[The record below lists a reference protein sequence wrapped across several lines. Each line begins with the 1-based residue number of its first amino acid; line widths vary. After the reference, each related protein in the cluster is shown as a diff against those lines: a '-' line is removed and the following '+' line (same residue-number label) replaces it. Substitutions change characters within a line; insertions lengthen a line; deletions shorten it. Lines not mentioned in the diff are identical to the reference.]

1 MFDVCVTP
9 SDAILPTVADILNL
23 PAVLDG
29 QPRLL
34 VSERWTTRPVRW
46 VHVCEQP
53 DLAQFI
59 NAGDL
64 VLTSGMGLQNRPE
77 DWLPVL
83 EVLTQRGAA
92 GLLLELG
99 LFFDEFPAAAVARAE
114 ELGLALGVL
123 GRSTRFVDVTHSV
136 HSLILSRHTQELER
150 IASMQ
155 ASFNRLS
162 LTDPSPDEI
171 LQHAYGLLQRPVLL
185 EDLAHR
191 LIGFAP
197 SGDTSPA
204 IVTHWRERSLKLQ
217 SADDSAF
224 DAQTGTLLI
233 SVGTRDERWG
243 RLIVQLDR
251 EPTTSDRLIADR
263 TADALALQRLLAA
276 DDHDFEWRAR
286 ETLLDVLYEQRY
298 LSEEDAV
305 ARCQA
310 YGLEVEH
317 RVFAGGCV
325 RFARPPETRGKS
337 PSGDAREIIAWV
349 NRIARDC
356 NVTTLAGPMMSHQIR
371 LLLFAPSERALEAAM
386 GKFAERARAA
396 TRPKKL
402 PAPTICFGTTVT
414 RFSDVRRSC
423 NEAAEVVAAANG
435 AEALPYYRMRDVGVH
450 GLLRLL
456 QDDSSLQSYTERQLA
471 PLLRL
476 PREDRDQLLEV
487 LRAYLDQGRNKAAT
501 ARHLLISRP
510 TLYGHLNRLQRI
522 LGVELEEPRTALSLQ
537 FALHALDVLNS

>member
-1 MFDVCVTP
+1 MFDVSATP

-59 NAGDL
+59 DAGDL

-77 DWLPVL
+77 GWLPVL
-83 EVLTQRGAA
+83 EVLTERGAA

-114 ELGLALGVL
+114 QLGLALGVL

-136 HSLILSRHTQELER
+136 HRLILSRHTQELER

-171 LQHAYGLLQRPVLL
+171 LQHASSLLQSPVLL

-197 SGDTSPA
+197 SGNALPA
-204 IVTHWRERSLKLQ
+204 VVAQWRERSLKWQ
-217 SADDSAF
+217 SAGDSAF
-224 DAQTGTLLI
+224 DTETGTLLI

-243 RLIVQLDR
+243 RLVVQLDR

-263 TADALALQRLLAA
+263 TSDALVLQRLLAA

-298 LSEEDAV
+298 ASEDDAASRV
-305 ARCQA
+305 QA
-310 YGLEVEH
+310 YGLKVEH
-317 RVFAGGCV
+317 QMFAGGCL
-325 RFARPPETRGKS
+325 RFARQPESRGKN
-337 PSGDAREIIAWV
+337 PSGNTRETIAWV

-356 NVTTLAGPMMSHQIR
+356 DVTALAASMMSHQIR
-371 LLLFAPSERALEAAM
+371 VLLFAQSERALEAAM
-386 GKFAERARAA
+386 AKFADRARVAA
-396 TRPKKL
+396 RPKRL
-402 PAPTICFGTTVT
+402 PVPTIGFGTTVT

-423 NEAAEVVAAANG
+423 NEAAEVVAASTG

-456 QDDSSLQSYTERQLA
+456 QDDTSLQSYTERQLA

-501 ARHLLISRP
+501 ARHLLMSRP
-510 TLYGHLNRLQRI
+510 TLYGHLNRLHRI
-522 LGVELEEPRTALSLQ
+522 LGAELEEPRTALSLQ
-537 FALHALDVLNS
+537 FALHALDVLNN